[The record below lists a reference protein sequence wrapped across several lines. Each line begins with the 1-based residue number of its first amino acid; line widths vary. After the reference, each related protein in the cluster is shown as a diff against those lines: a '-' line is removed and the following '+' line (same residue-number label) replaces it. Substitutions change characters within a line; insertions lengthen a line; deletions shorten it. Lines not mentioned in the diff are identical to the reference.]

1 MIASTFLF
9 LASFTATTAFVPQ
22 TTISSSL
29 VRLQVATTSSPPS
42 TSSISN
48 LMKQNKDKM
57 DILAKVDPDASE
69 MTQLRFALGFGSM
82 EEAKGALRESAA
94 WRAGPGKAIVTAA
107 KEACERAM
115 EEDGKWNNDA
125 VRDAAPHASVINQF
139 ITPRNI
145 LTVPTESGDLLYV
158 IRASVIDD
166 KGLMNTISVEQ
177 MVDFFAYVKEV
188 HSIVADK
195 RSLATGRLCSVA
207 LVNDIKGTRQ
217 APDAKFSK
225 ALTSSSKQYENLYPT
240 LAGPTLITNLPLI
253 LQAFASLLKPFFPK
267 TVQERLKFIR
277 APALAALDDLTP
289 LSANAGTR
297 KVFVDEIRKLTSE

>member
-1 MIASTFLF
+1 MST
-9 LASFTATTAFVPQ
+9 
-22 TTISSSL
+22 
-29 VRLQVATTSSPPS
+29 
-42 TSSISN
+42 
-48 LMKQNKDKM
+48 NKAKM
-57 DILAKVDPDASE
+57 DDLAKVAPDTSD
-69 MTQLRFALGFGSM
+69 MTRLRFALGFDDM
-82 EEAKGALRESAA
+82 TEATNALRESEA
-94 WRAGPGKAIVTAA
+94 WRSGPGKDIVSAA
-107 KEACERAM
+107 QSAYKAAT

-125 VRDAAPHASVINQF
+125 VRDAAPHASIINQF
-139 ITPRNI
+139 ITPKNI

-166 KGLMNTISVEQ
+166 KALMNTVSIQQ
-177 MVDFFAYVKEV
+177 MVDFFAYVKEI
-188 HSIVADK
+188 HSIVADQ

-217 APDAKFSK
+217 PPDAQFSK

-277 APALAALDDLTP
+277 APELANLSDLTP
-289 LSANAGTR
+289 LSADPKIREA
-297 KVFVDEIRKLTSE
+297 FVNEIRELTKE